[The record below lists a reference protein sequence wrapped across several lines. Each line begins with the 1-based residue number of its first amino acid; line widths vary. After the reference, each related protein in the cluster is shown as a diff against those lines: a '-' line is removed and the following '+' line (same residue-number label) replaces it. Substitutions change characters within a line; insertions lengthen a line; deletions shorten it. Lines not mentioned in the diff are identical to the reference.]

1 MRKSPETYK
10 KVGCACSEY
19 KKKPYGGQV
28 YNLANECNCIK
39 PSCLSC
45 THFKNEHC
53 DLDLYDKI
61 ADRIKSE

>member
-19 KKKPYGGQV
+19 KKKPFGGQV
-28 YNLANECNCIK
+28 YNLANECNCVK

-61 ADRIKSE
+61 ADRLKRE